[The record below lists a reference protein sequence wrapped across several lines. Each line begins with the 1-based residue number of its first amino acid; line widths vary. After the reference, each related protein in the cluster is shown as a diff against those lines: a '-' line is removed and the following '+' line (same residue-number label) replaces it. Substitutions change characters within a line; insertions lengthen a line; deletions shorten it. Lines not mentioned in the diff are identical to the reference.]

1 MRELN
6 LKEYK
11 SELVLSNKPVIMDFY
26 AEWCGPCK
34 RLSPVMEKLHAS
46 YGDKVEI
53 VKVDIEKERE
63 LSDTFGIMSVP
74 TVLAMKEGKIVKT
87 MIGLKP
93 IHEYEQII
101 DRIL

>member
-1 MRELN
+1 MRNVSLN
-6 LKEYK
+6 EYK
-11 SELVLSNKPVIMDFY
+11 NELVSSNKPVIMDFY
-26 AEWCGPCK
+26 ADWCGPCK

-63 LSDTFGIMSVP
+63 LSDTFRVMSVP
-74 TVLAMKEGKIVKT
+74 TVLAMKDGKIVKT

-101 DRIL
+101 DTIL